1 MRKILFYKSFFQ
13 DFYIGQSLKVQQK
26 IDYVLKLIVSVKKVP
41 EKFLKHISG
50 TKGLYEIRV
59 DYGGNIFRIFCFF
72 DRENVLILL
81 HGFQKKT
88 YKIPLKEL
96 KRAERL
102 REEYYEEKS

>member
-26 IDYVLKLIVSVKKVP
+26 IDYV
-41 EKFLKHISG
+41 LKHISG